1 MAVDKSLSSNGADQ
15 FDLQRF
21 VDAQDRVYG
30 RVLDEL
36 RSGAKRSHWIWFVFP
51 QLRGLGRSPA
61 AMHYGV
67 SSLDEARAYLAH
79 PVLGPRLRE
88 CTRLVAAIDGRSVDQ
103 IFGWPD
109 NLKVRSSMTL
119 FARATDDNA
128 EFRAVLDKFYNG
140 DDDPATVEL
149 LSAAR

>member
-1 MAVDKSLSSNGADQ
+1 VNGADQ

-21 VDAQDRVYG
+21 VDAQDPFYDT
-30 RVLDEL
+30 VLAEL

-51 QLRGLGRSPA
+51 QLRGLGHSPTA
-61 AMHYGV
+61 QHYGIA
-67 SSLDEARAYLAH
+67 SLDEARAYLMH
-79 PVLGPRLRE
+79 EVLGPRLRE
-88 CTRLVAAIDGRSVDQ
+88 CTRLVADIEGRSAND

-119 FARATDDNA
+119 FARATDNDA

-140 DDDPATVEL
+140 EEDAATVEL
-149 LSAAR
+149 LSSAR